1 MQILII
7 ILASFLDTASMS
19 LLFQAFFA
27 RKRPR
32 LSQPLIFVVLFVVQ
46 LLSYVL
52 PYVVSTPYENMNS
65 LVLLAYAVLSCFF
78 ATYMYDSPMRHRI
91 FVTLSWYA
99 IASLG
104 ELLVY
109 AMFPASHG
117 ESMVSVNGEPNYL
130 WSFVSIC
137 ISFFLI
143 LILCYIIR
151 THRDSYSIKYTS
163 AVLLTP
169 VLSILGIQMAVDY
182 SSYRLHGIYVYQI
195 GLVLCFYI
203 INAVHYFLFH
213 FVIRSN
219 VLAAENQRLL
229 QQVAFQTDKYQQ
241 ISTAYKNTRGILHD
255 TKKHFLYLG
264 SCIDSGNY
272 GAVQGY
278 LPSAIS
284 KLEQSYN
291 RINTGNLVVD
301 AFVSNY
307 LSIAENEGILFVTD
321 IQIDPS
327 RIPVGDYDLCIV
339 LGNLLDNSLQAVRR
353 ILPPMKRE
361 IHVHLFHKNSNFVIH
376 ITNSITPDA
385 AAPDARGSLDHGY
398 GCRNVEQVTLKSNG
412 VYSHWTEEG
421 KYIAVVSFPSDDSDG
436 K

>member
-1 MQILII
+1 MQILIT

-19 LLFQAFFA
+19 LLFQAFFS
-27 RKRPR
+27 RKKPR
-32 LSQPLIFVVLFVVQ
+32 LPLPLIFLALFVVQ

-52 PYVVSTPYENMNS
+52 PYIVSTPYENMNT
-65 LVLLAYAVLSCFF
+65 LVLSAYAILSCFF

-99 IASLG
+99 IASLS
-104 ELLVY
+104 EILVY
-109 AMFPASHG
+109 TMFPASHG
-117 ESMVSVNGEPNYL
+117 ESMVSVSGEPNYL
-130 WSFVSIC
+130 WSLLSIC

-143 LILCYIIR
+143 LILCYIVR
-151 THRDSYSIKYTS
+151 THRDNYSIKYTS

-169 VLSILGIQMAVDY
+169 ILSMAGIQMAVDY
-182 SSYRLHGIYVYQI
+182 SSYRLHGIYLYQI
-195 GLVLCFYI
+195 GLVFCFYM

-213 FVIRSN
+213 FVIRSHT
-219 VLAAENQRLL
+219 LAAENQRLL
-229 QQVAFQTDKYQQ
+229 QQVAFQTNKYQQ
-241 ISTAYKNTRGILHD
+241 ISAAYKNTRSILHD

-272 GAVQGY
+272 RAVQNY

-307 LSIAENEGILFVTD
+307 LSIAENEGILFFTD

-327 RIPVGDYDLCIV
+327 QIPIEDYDLCII
-339 LGNLLDNSLQAVRR
+339 LGNLLDNCLQEVRH
-353 ILPPMKRE
+353 ILPPIRRE

-376 ITNSITPDA
+376 ITNTCMSDV
-385 AAPDARGSLDHGY
+385 AAPNARGSLDHGY
-398 GCRNVEQVTLKSNG
+398 GCKNVEQITLKSNG
-412 VYSHWTEEG
+412 VYSHWIEDGE
-421 KYIAVVSFPSDDSDG
+421 YIAVVSLPSDICV